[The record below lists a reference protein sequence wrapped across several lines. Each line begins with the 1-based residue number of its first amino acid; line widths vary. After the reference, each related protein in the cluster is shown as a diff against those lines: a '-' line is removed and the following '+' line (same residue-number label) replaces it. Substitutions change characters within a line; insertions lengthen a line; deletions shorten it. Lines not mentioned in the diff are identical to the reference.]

1 MQGVSRASQAQVR
14 NALQAALDSGA
25 NWARLSD
32 DLFSFVAALDSSH
45 MLRRSLGDPSRTAE
59 GKRALAARLLEG
71 KSEPATVTVVADAV
85 SQRWSNEKDL
95 PNALEE
101 AAVEAQIAMA
111 QAAVRADD
119 VEEQLFRFER
129 AVAATPELREALA
142 DRRLPVERKVDVVQ
156 QLLADKAFPET
167 IRLARQ
173 AVIAPRGKR
182 FTQVI
187 EHYLKVAERRRE
199 QLSAVVTVA
208 QPLTSEQRDRLTA
221 ALARIY
227 SAPVL
232 INMVLDPQVLG
243 GIRVQIGD
251 DVVDG
256 TIIRRLDE
264 ARRLMGS

>member
-1 MQGVSRASQAQVR
+1 MQGVSRGSQIEVR
-14 NALQAALDSGA
+14 NALQAALDSGVD
-25 NWARLSD
+25 WGRLSD
-32 DLFSFVAALDSSH
+32 ELFGIVGALDSSH
-45 MLRRSLGDPSRTAE
+45 LLRRSLADPSRKADA
-59 GKRALAARLLEG
+59 KRGLAARLLET
-71 KSEPATVTVVADAV
+71 KVAPATLEVVHVAV

-101 AAVEAQIAMA
+101 AAIEAQIAMA
-111 QAAVRADD
+111 QAATRADE

-129 AVAATPELREALA
+129 TVAATPELREALA
-142 DRRLPVERKVDVVQ
+142 DRRLPAERKVQVVQ

-173 AVIAPRGKR
+173 AVLAPRGKR
-182 FTQVI
+182 FAQVI
-187 EHYLKVAERRRE
+187 EDYLKVAERRRE
-199 QLSAVVTVA
+199 QLSAVATVA
-208 QPLTSEQRDRLTA
+208 QPLTDGQRDRLA
-221 ALARIY
+221 ALLSRIY

-232 INMVLDPQVLG
+232 LNVVLDPQVLG

-251 DVVDG
+251 DVIDG